1 MYLVAKHI
9 LPEEVVIMLFA
20 CFDEKLNH
28 QQGEG

>member
-1 MYLVAKHI
+1 MYPVAKHI
-9 LPEEVVIMLFA
+9 LPEEFVIKSFA